1 MAVVPLI
8 AIGLG
13 IFFLLVIAMEIGLRW
28 QRLGARGGA
37 KPTKL
42 APVPDHLFTAML
54 GLLAL
59 LLGFTFSLALNRYE
73 DRRALVVA
81 EANALGTAFLRAQL
95 LEPVSS
101 KALESSLYRYAQ
113 LRVDWSERAEAG
125 QDDPRMASLQSQIWS
140 EVGRAIRTDPS
151 PQLTR
156 GLMDAVNES
165 FDLAASRA
173 AARGAH
179 IPGAVLEILCLSAVL
194 AALMLGYTIAASGG
208 ASGTRHRPAA
218 LLLLLLLALALT
230 MIFDLE
236 RSVSGT
242 IQVSQEPLKA
252 LLSSMRQALTA

>member
-1 MAVVPLI
+1 MGSLPLAV
-8 AIGLG
+8 IGLA
-13 IFFLLVIAMEIGLRW
+13 ILTALAISMEVGRRW
-28 QRLGARGGA
+28 QSLLSRSAISRGEVG
-37 KPTKL
+37 
-42 APVPDHLFTAML
+42 PVPDHLLTAML

-81 EANALGTAFLRAQL
+81 ESNALGTAFLRSQL
-95 LEPVSS
+95 LEAPVRDRLG
-101 KALESSLYRYAQ
+101 ALLSAYVDV
-113 LRVDWSERAEAG
+113 RVEWSRRAGTGA
-125 QDDPRMASLQSQIWS
+125 DDPRQASLQKRIWA
-140 EVGRAIRTDPS
+140 EVGRAIRSDPS
-151 PQLTR
+151 QQLTR

-179 IPGAVLEILCLSAVL
+179 IPGAVLEILCLSAAL
-194 AALMLGYTIAASGG
+194 AALMLGYTIG
-208 ASGTRHRPAA
+208 ASGTRHRLAA

-242 IQVSQEPLKA
+242 IQVSQEPME
-252 LLSSMRQALTA
+252 LLRASMRLPSGS